1 MYVIIGIWVM
11 GFVVMLINIYDIEYE
26 VIFLIFLFII
36 W

>member
-11 GFVVMLINIYDIEYE
+11 GFVVMLINICDIEYE